1 VSDLAIVC
9 IALSVCTV
17 AICYA
22 LKGRNSRFG
31 ETAMTVIEV
40 ASIRP
45 PRAGRSPG
53 HVIDAS
59 GACFECWP
67 EKLGK
72 LQVGQRY
79 AVEVETRE
87 WQGRGIRK
95 IVRATPADGG
105 AKKSAPTRPE
115 RRDGN
120 GLAKTTANPVSADAG
135 QAFVATVLCAF
146 IAAGKVGLDADEIA
160 AAIDTVRSG
169 CRRARQL
176 NGGAHA
182 H

>member
-1 VSDLAIVC
+1 
-9 IALSVCTV
+9 
-17 AICYA
+17 
-22 LKGRNSRFG
+22 
-31 ETAMTVIEV
+31 MTVIEV

-45 PRAGRSPG
+45 PREARKPG
-53 HVIDAS
+53 HVIAAD
-59 GACFECWP
+59 GAAFECWP

-87 WQGRGIRK
+87 WQGRPIRK
-95 IVRATPADGG
+95 IVKAQPADRRATP
-105 AKKSAPTRPE
+105 
-115 RRDGN
+115 GN
-120 GLAKTTANPVSADAG
+120 GHRPVKPTASETAQPQSG
-135 QAFVATVLCAF
+135 GGSEQSFVATVLCAF

-160 AAIDTVRSG
+160 AAIDTVRAG

-176 NGGAHA
+176 NGGARA

>member
-1 VSDLAIVC
+1 
-9 IALSVCTV
+9 
-17 AICYA
+17 
-22 LKGRNSRFG
+22 
-31 ETAMTVIEV
+31 MTVIEV

-45 PRAGRSPG
+45 PRAARSPG

-79 AVEVETRE
+79 AVEVETRD
-87 WQGRGIRK
+87 WQGRAIRK
-95 IVRATPADGG
+95 ITRATPADGG
-105 AKKSAPTRPE
+105 AKKSAPAKVE
-115 RRDGN
+115 RREAN
-120 GLAKTTANPVSADAG
+120 GAAKTAVENPVPVAVG
-135 QAFVATVLCAF
+135 QAFVAAVLCAF

-160 AAIDTVRSG
+160 AAVDTVRAG
-169 CRRARQL
+169 CRRARQS